1 MAPVARGLASE
12 RSLRIVNC
20 RAAGAAWR
28 FWLGMEDSNPHIQI
42 QSLLSYP

>member
-1 MAPVARGLASE
+1 MPIDAATR
-12 RSLRIVNC
+12 R
-20 RAAGAAWR
+20 AGAAAWW